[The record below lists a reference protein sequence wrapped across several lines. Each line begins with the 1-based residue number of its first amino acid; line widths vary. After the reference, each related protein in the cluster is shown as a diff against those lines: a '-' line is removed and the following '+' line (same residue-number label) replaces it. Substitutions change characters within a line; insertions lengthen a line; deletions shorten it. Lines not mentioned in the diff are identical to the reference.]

1 MQPLDPRQTRAVLVG
16 IAAVVVVLSMVVG
29 FFIGHNAQLVTDRFT
44 IIGGMVTVP
53 VTPQHMAA
61 YGGVISLG
69 VLSLLYLLLS
79 VASGVDPQAKR

>member
-1 MQPLDPRQTRAVLVG
+1 V
-16 IAAVVVVLSMVVG
+16 
-29 FFIGHNAQLVTDRFT
+29 VTDRFT
-44 IIGGMVTVP
+44 IIGGVVTVP

-61 YGGVISLG
+61 YGGVISLA